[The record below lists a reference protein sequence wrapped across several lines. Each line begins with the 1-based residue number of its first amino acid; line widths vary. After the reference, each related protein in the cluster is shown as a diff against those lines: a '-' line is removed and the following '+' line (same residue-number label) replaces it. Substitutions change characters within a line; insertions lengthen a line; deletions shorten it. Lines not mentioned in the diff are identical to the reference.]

1 MKAFIIV
8 STRPYDGRVCHPGF
22 LTCFMGTTPWKNNI
36 FFLLSERTIYMR
48 SYITMTTEIN
58 DTTPTTI
65 DILDS
70 EANNNDEQFS
80 INTSLPN
87 YLIQPLKK

>member
-1 MKAFIIV
+1 
-8 STRPYDGRVCHPGF
+8 
-22 LTCFMGTTPWKNNI
+22 
-36 FFLLSERTIYMR
+36 MR

-70 EANNNDEQFS
+70 EANNNDGHLN
-80 INTSLPN
+80 IATHLPN
-87 YLIQPLKK
+87 